1 MGSFKTEPHVHY
13 IKEDENGYHYA
24 VVDVDTWLYFEAV
37 GMTKDDLGYKNG
49 NFKLW
54 WKENGVD
61 FQEGWKEIYN
71 DMEALNL
78 SNYAANIG
86 LVVHIYVQHLPPTH
100 GGQDVVSIVVN
111 SIDGFIRSEPDF
123 VAKPIEN
130 GGFKEIKKH
139 ASEEESLCASD
150 VEKEA
155 EDNNRVSWRIP
166 V

>member
-130 GGFKEIKKH
+130 EH